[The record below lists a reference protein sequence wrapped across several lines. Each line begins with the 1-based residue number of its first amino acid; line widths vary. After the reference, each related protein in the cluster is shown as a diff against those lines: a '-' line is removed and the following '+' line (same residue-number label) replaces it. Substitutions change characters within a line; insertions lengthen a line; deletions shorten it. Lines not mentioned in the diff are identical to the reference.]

1 MTAKKPE
8 GERFFEGLGVSP
20 GIGIGVA
27 QLRETGAVVVPE
39 YRIPAGRVVAERT
52 RFKEAVVRTR
62 QQIGQLRTEAHT
74 MPGAIEEELTFLL
87 DAYLLMLRDSRLVR
101 GVERRIGENRINAE
115 AAVQAELSEIAEGF
129 AALDDKYIAARMV
142 DIREVADRL
151 VRNLTRAPMK
161 SVSLVPRGSIIVT
174 EELTP
179 ADTAKLNPQRVAGI
193 ATAMGGTEGHT
204 AIMARALGL
213 PAVLGAPGVVEG
225 ARSGDPIIVDG
236 GAGHIVVDPAPA
248 TLERFQRLREEHL
261 RERRRLGRLRDRRAV
276 TRDGTEMVLMANVE
290 LPVELSTVSQHGA
303 AGIGLLRTEFMFMN
317 RDDIPDED
325 EQYRDLKEIVE
336 GVEGRPV
343 TIRTLDVGGEKTAA
357 ALMGT
362 VGDSARSALGM
373 RGIRLSLAREDVFE
387 TQFRAILRAG
397 AHGKVRIL
405 LPMVTAVSEVVR
417 AREVLAR
424 AVRQLEERGV
434 PFADPLPPVGVM
446 IEVPGAAL
454 SADSL
459 AHVSDFFAIGSN
471 DLTMYTLAT
480 DRGDEQVAHLYDPLH
495 PAVLRLIHF
504 SVESALRSGIPVS
517 ICGEMAGDPRYT
529 ALLMGL
535 GLRLLSMS
543 AANIPRVKERIRRL
557 DMMAADSR
565 ARVIMDQVDPVRIA
579 TLLDDFN
586 AQG

>member
-8 GERFFEGLGVSP
+8 GERIFEGLGVSP

-27 QLRETGAVVVPE
+27 QLRESGAIVVPE
-39 YRIPAGRVVAERT
+39 YRIPAGRVAAERA
-52 RFKEAVVRTR
+52 RFKEAVIRSR
-62 QQIGQLRTEAHT
+62 QQIGQLRAEARA
-74 MPGAIEEELTFLL
+74 MPGVIEEELTFLL

-101 GVERRIGENRINAE
+101 GVERRIGESRVNAE

-142 DIREVADRL
+142 DIREVGDRL
-151 VRNLTRAPMK
+151 VRNLTLAPMK
-161 SVSLVPRGSIIVT
+161 SVSLVPKGSIIVS

-179 ADTAKLNPQRVAGI
+179 ADTAKLKPERVAGI
-193 ATAMGGTEGHT
+193 ATALGGTEGHT

-213 PAVLGAPGVVEG
+213 PAVLGATGVVEG
-225 ARSGDPIIVDG
+225 VHSGDALIVDG
-236 GAGHIVVDPAPA
+236 DSGQIVANPAPD
-248 TLERFQRLREEHL
+248 TLEHYQRRREEQL
-261 RERRRLGRLRDRRAV
+261 RERRRLGRLRDRPAV
-276 TRDGTEMVLMANVE
+276 TRDGTEAVLMANVE
-290 LPVELSTVSQHGA
+290 LPVELNMVSQHGA
-303 AGIGLLRTEFMFMN
+303 AGIGLLRTEYLFMS
-317 RDDIPDED
+317 RDDIPDEE
-325 EQYRDLKEIVE
+325 EQYNDLREMIE
-336 GVEGRPV
+336 GVDGRPV
-343 TIRTLDVGGEKTAA
+343 TIRTLDVGGEKTVA

-373 RGIRLSLAREDVFE
+373 RGIRLSLVREDVLE
-387 TQFRAILRAG
+387 EQFRAILRAG

-417 AREVLAR
+417 ARQVLAR
-424 AVRQLEERGV
+424 AVRQLEERGI
-434 PFADPLPPVGVM
+434 PISDPLPPVGVM

-459 AHVSDFFAIGSN
+459 ARVSDFFAIGSN
-471 DLTMYTLAT
+471 DLTMYTLAA

-535 GLRLLSMS
+535 GLRLLSMA

-557 DMMAADSR
+557 DLMSADSR